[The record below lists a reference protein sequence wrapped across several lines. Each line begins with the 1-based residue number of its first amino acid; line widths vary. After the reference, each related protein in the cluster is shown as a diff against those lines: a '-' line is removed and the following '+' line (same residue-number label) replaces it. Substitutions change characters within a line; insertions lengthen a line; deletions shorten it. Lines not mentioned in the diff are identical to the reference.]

1 MLFSRPGKVRQR
13 RSVGSDR
20 MHEDQHAAP
29 ESPEAGAEEGDR
41 VVAELPD
48 QLARARAVV
57 RQAREQL
64 SVHMKSNA
72 SDKAV

>member
-1 MLFSRPGKVRQR
+1 
-13 RSVGSDR
+13 

-29 ESPEAGAEEGDR
+29 ESPERAAEEGER
-41 VVAELPD
+41 AMAELPD

-64 SVHMKSNA
+64 SVHMSAQKSE
-72 SDKAV
+72 DGV